1 MYDWLMKQKVEH
13 PDQFEIVEF
22 LARRW
27 KSPLALKRKY
37 TLLTQFLCLAAFD
50 QEQSTVLYLSL
61 KDKPEKELI
70 EQVLLHFKD
79 VKILY
84 HGEEPFEIMLQ
95 NVRLSSVK
103 RILGS
108 SLHPIIEQIFGKT
121 SRQIDNEWYP
131 IRGEFKV
138 KKEALELYEDRAFDE
153 VISKLRDYKLTSFVT
168 NVLLNE
174 RYKGSN
180 ALRYLAY
187 ATEHLTLTVN
197 ENNHIKLIT
206 FE

>member
-13 PDQFEIVEF
+13 PEQFEIEEF
-22 LARRW
+22 LAKRW
-27 KSPLALKRKY
+27 KSPFALKRKY

-50 QEQSTVLYLSL
+50 QDQSTVLYLSL
-61 KDKPEKELI
+61 KGKPEKELI

-95 NVRLSSVK
+95 NVRSSSVK
-103 RILGS
+103 RILES
-108 SLHPIIEQIFGKT
+108 SLHPIIEQLFGNT
-121 SRQIDNEWYP
+121 SRQIDSEWYP

-138 KKEALELYEDRAFDE
+138 KREALEIYEDGAFDE
-153 VISKLRDYKLTSFVT
+153 VICKLREYKLTSFVT

-174 RYKGSN
+174 RYRGSN
-180 ALRYLAY
+180 ALRYLAH
-187 ATEHLTLTVN
+187 ATEHLTLTIN